1 MDTIQ
6 LLMAFILSIFI
17 VFRIRLPPSV
27 VKGMSTLFG
36 KVMAVLLV
44 LYLFYENFILGILG
58 TITIYEM
65 LKQTVT
71 QSGRIPIM
79 SEAVLPIDEVYS
91 SNQFPP
97 TLEESI
103 VKSIVPLVHS
113 NSPPHLN
120 FKSSEEYLFSFP
132 LVLE

>member
-6 LLMAFILSIFI
+6 LLTAFILSIFI

-27 VKGMSTLFG
+27 VKYMSTLFG
-36 KVMAVLLV
+36 KVVAILLV

-58 TITIYEM
+58 MITIYEM
-65 LKQTVT
+65 LKQTVS
-71 QSGRIPIM
+71 QPGRVSII
-79 SEAVLPIDEVYS
+79 SEAVLPIDDYS

-103 VKSIVPLVHS
+103 VKSIVPLVH
-113 NSPPHLN
+113 NDSPPHLN
-120 FKSSEEYLFSFP
+120 FKYSEENIHDAAMI
-132 LVLE
+132 

>member
-6 LLMAFILSIFI
+6 LLTAFILSIFI

-36 KVMAVLLV
+36 KVIAVLLV

-65 LKQTVT
+65 LKQTVK
-71 QSGRIPIM
+71 QSGRIPIV

-91 SNQFPP
+91 SNHFPP

-103 VKSIVPLVHS
+103 VNLVHS

-120 FKSSEEYLFSFP
+120 FKSSEENIHDAARI
-132 LVLE
+132 